1 MIAIRGGI
9 IAITAVNMQG
19 MQTTDHKRYCA
30 IEGIIPY
37 TTVLKNT
44 RTITSMTKKEKEKGI
59 GINILLNNN
68 IPLRLE

>member
-30 IEGIIPY
+30 IGDIIPY

-44 RTITSMTKKEKEKGI
+44 RIIITSMTKKEKEKGI
-59 GINILLNNN
+59 GIKHSA
-68 IPLRLE
+68 E